1 MDLFELHTN
10 IRQYVMFRL
19 VVLVIS
25 LFTFVASVS
34 AAESTSSTLGTYNL
48 ILLEDYNFQGGDV
61 QGQVL
66 IGGDLNANGRAVE
79 FGSRL
84 ANTDTAIDAVTIMG
98 DVNANQIRVLNDNN
112 LVYGGALNV
121 SHVELNDGN
130 DGAAIYNANL
140 SIDEVAASLHA
151 DSAYFASLSA
161 NGTYSDGIFNYVGTD
176 SVAVF
181 NVSAGDIF
189 AQNSNLSLNWGDA
202 ETVIINVSAGDAVAN
217 DIVVGG
223 GVNLN
228 NGFNGSEAF
237 SNVLWNFYDAESID
251 FNSLAVKGSVLAPLA
266 TTRGGASFDGSFAAV
281 SYTGAREFHNYVFN
295 YETPSAPPVV
305 TVPEPPTI
313 AVLALFLLFLSF
325 RRVRR
330 Y

>member
-1 MDLFELHTN
+1 M
-10 IRQYVMFRL
+10 IRL
-19 VVLVIS
+19 AVLVMS
-25 LFTFVASVS
+25 LFTFIASVS
-34 AAESTSSTLGTYNL
+34 AEESTSSTLGTYNL

-66 IGGDLNANGRAVE
+66 IGGDLNASGHAVE

-84 ANTDTAIDAVTIMG
+84 ANTNTAIDAVTIMG

-130 DGAAIYNANL
+130 DGKAIANADL
-140 SIDEVAASLHA
+140 SIDDVAASLHA
-151 DSAYFASLSA
+151 DSAYFSSLSA
-161 NGTYSDGIFNYVGTD
+161 NGTYSDGIFNYIGTD
-176 SVAVF
+176 GVAVF
-181 NVSAGDIF
+181 DVSADDVF

-202 ETVIINVSAGDAVAN
+202 ETVIINVSASNALAN

-266 TTRGGASFDGSFAAV
+266 TTSGGASFDGSFAAV

-295 YETPSAPPVV
+295 YEAPSAPPVV
-305 TVPEPPTI
+305 SVPEPPTI
-313 AVLALFLLFLSF
+313 AVLAVLLLFLSF
-325 RRVRR
+325 RRARR

>member
-1 MDLFELHTN
+1 M
-10 IRQYVMFRL
+10 IRL
-19 VVLVIS
+19 AVLVMS
-25 LFTFVASVS
+25 LFTFIASVS
-34 AAESTSSTLGTYNL
+34 AEESTSSTLGTYNL

-66 IGGDLNANGRAVE
+66 IGGDLNASGHAVE

-84 ANTDTAIDAVTIMG
+84 ANTNTAIDAVTIMG

-130 DGAAIYNANL
+130 DGKAIANADL
-140 SIDEVAASLHA
+140 SIDDVAASLHA

-161 NGTYSDGIFNYVGTD
+161 NGTYSDGIFNYIGTD

-181 NVSAGDIF
+181 NVSADDVF
-189 AQNSNLSLNWGDA
+189 AQNSDLSLNWGDA
-202 ETVIINVSAGDAVAN
+202 ETVIINVSASNALAN

-266 TTRGGASFDGSFAAV
+266 TTSGGASFDGSFAAV

-295 YETPSAPPVV
+295 YEAPSAPPVV
-305 TVPEPPTI
+305 SVPEPPTI
-313 AVLALFLLFLSF
+313 AVLAVLLLFLSF
-325 RRVRR
+325 RRARR

>member
-1 MDLFELHTN
+1 M
-10 IRQYVMFRL
+10 IRL
-19 VVLVIS
+19 AVLVMS
-25 LFTFVASVS
+25 LFTFIASVS
-34 AAESTSSTLGTYNL
+34 AEETTSSTLGTYNL

-66 IGGDLNANGRAVE
+66 IGGDLNASGHAAE

-84 ANTDTAIDAVTIMG
+84 ANTNTAIDAVTIMG

-112 LVYGGALNV
+112 LVYGGSLNV

-130 DGAAIYNANL
+130 DGKAIYNADL
-140 SIDEVAASLHA
+140 SVDDVAASLHA

-161 NGTYSDGIFNYVGTD
+161 NGTYSDGIFNYIGTD

-181 NVSAGDIF
+181 NVSADDIF
-189 AQNSNLSLNWGDA
+189 AQNSNLLLNWGVA
-202 ETVIINVSAGDAVAN
+202 ETVIINVSASNALAN

-305 TVPEPPTI
+305 SVPEPPTI
-313 AVLALFLLFLSF
+313 AVLALLLLFLSF
-325 RRVRR
+325 RRARCD
-330 Y
+330 

>member
-1 MDLFELHTN
+1 M
-10 IRQYVMFRL
+10 IRL
-19 VVLVIS
+19 AVLVMS
-25 LFTFVASVS
+25 LFTFIASVS
-34 AAESTSSTLGTYNL
+34 AEESTSSTLGTYNL

-66 IGGDLNANGRAVE
+66 IGGDLNASGHAVE

-84 ANTDTAIDAVTIMG
+84 ANTNTAIDAVTIMG

-130 DGAAIYNANL
+130 DGKAIANADL
-140 SIDEVAASLHA
+140 SIDDVAASLHA
-151 DSAYFASLSA
+151 DSAYFSSLSA
-161 NGTYSDGIFNYVGTD
+161 NGTYSDGIFNYIGTD
-176 SVAVF
+176 GVAVF
-181 NVSAGDIF
+181 NVSADDVF

-202 ETVIINVSAGDAVAN
+202 ETVIINVSASNALAN

-266 TTRGGASFDGSFAAV
+266 TTSGGASFDGSFAAV

-295 YETPSAPPVV
+295 YEAPSAPPVV
-305 TVPEPPTI
+305 SVPEPPTI
-313 AVLALFLLFLSF
+313 AVLAVLLLFLSF
-325 RRVRR
+325 RRARR

>member
-1 MDLFELHTN
+1 M
-10 IRQYVMFRL
+10 IRL
-19 VVLVIS
+19 AVLVMS
-25 LFTFVASVS
+25 LFTFIASVS
-34 AAESTSSTLGTYNL
+34 AEESTSSTLGTYNL

-66 IGGDLNANGRAVE
+66 IGGDLNASGHAVE

-84 ANTDTAIDAVTIMG
+84 ANTNTAIDAVTIMG

-130 DGAAIYNANL
+130 DGKAIANADL
-140 SIDEVAASLHA
+140 SIDDVAASLHA

-161 NGTYSDGIFNYVGTD
+161 NGTYSDGIFNYIGTD

-181 NVSAGDIF
+181 NVSADDVF

-202 ETVIINVSAGDAVAN
+202 ETVIINVSASNALAN

-266 TTRGGASFDGSFAAV
+266 TTSGGASFDGSFAAV

-295 YETPSAPPVV
+295 YEAPSAPPVV
-305 TVPEPPTI
+305 SVPEPPTI
-313 AVLALFLLFLSF
+313 AVLAVLLLFLSF
-325 RRVRR
+325 RRARR

>member
-1 MDLFELHTN
+1 
-10 IRQYVMFRL
+10 
-19 VVLVIS
+19 
-25 LFTFVASVS
+25 
-34 AAESTSSTLGTYNL
+34 
-48 ILLEDYNFQGGDV
+48 LEDYNFQGGDV

-66 IGGDLNANGRAVE
+66 IGGDLNASGHAVE

-84 ANTDTAIDAVTIMG
+84 ANTNTAIDAVTIMG

-130 DGAAIYNANL
+130 DGKAIANADL
-140 SIDEVAASLHA
+140 SIDDVAASLHA

-161 NGTYSDGIFNYVGTD
+161 NGTYSDGIFNYIGTD

-181 NVSAGDIF
+181 NVSADDVF
-189 AQNSNLSLNWGDA
+189 AQNSDLSLNWGDA
-202 ETVIINVSAGDAVAN
+202 ETVIINVSASNALAN

-266 TTRGGASFDGSFAAV
+266 TTSGGASFDGSFAAV

-295 YETPSAPPVV
+295 YEAPSAPPVV
-305 TVPEPPTI
+305 SVPEPPTI
-313 AVLALFLLFLSF
+313 AVLAVLLLFLSF
-325 RRVRR
+325 RRARR

>member
-1 MDLFELHTN
+1 M
-10 IRQYVMFRL
+10 IRL
-19 VVLVIS
+19 AVLVMS
-25 LFTFVASVS
+25 LFTFIASVS
-34 AAESTSSTLGTYNL
+34 AEESTSSTLGTYNL

-66 IGGDLNANGRAVE
+66 IGGDLNASGYAVE

-84 ANTDTAIDAVTIMG
+84 ANTNTAIDAVTIMG
-98 DVNANQIRVLNDNN
+98 NVNANQIRVLNDNN

-130 DGAAIYNANL
+130 DGKAIANADL
-140 SIDEVAASLHA
+140 SIDDVAASLHA

-161 NGTYSDGIFNYVGTD
+161 NGTYSDGIFNYIGTD

-181 NVSAGDIF
+181 NVSAEDVF

-202 ETVIINVSAGDAVAN
+202 ETVIINVSASNALAN

-266 TTRGGASFDGSFAAV
+266 TTSGGASFDGSFAAV

-295 YETPSAPPVV
+295 YEAPSAPPVV
-305 TVPEPPTI
+305 SVPEPPTI
-313 AVLALFLLFLSF
+313 AVLAVLLLFLSF
-325 RRVRR
+325 RRARR